1 MDEIVLNSKGF
12 CFPLRLKWEIN
23 GFIIWSN
30 WGEERHYL
38 PTCGQ
43 ELCGRTQSRSSREDG
58 WCPREG
64 QLCWTVLCQV
74 ASVVSNSATLWT
86 GPPDSSVHG
95 SLQARILD
103 YVAMPSS
110 RGSSQSRDETQVS
123 CLTGR
128 FFTTNTTWEAPKELI
143 GEAHLRRS
151 QGFLR
156 QPPGGDQSGEEPGYT
171 PDSQSF
177 QPFSSQC
184 HKLAQLNKKPRV
196 RTLINSIHSIRP
208 LRHQSE

>member
-12 CFPLRLKWEIN
+12 CFPLRLGWEIN
-23 GFIIWSN
+23 GFVIWSN

-64 QLCWTVLCQV
+64 QLCWAVLCQV
-74 ASVVSNSATLWT
+74 ISVVSNSATLWT
-86 GPPDSSVHG
+86 GPPDSSVHA

-123 CLTGR
+123 RLTGR
-128 FFTTNTTWEAPKELI
+128 FFTANTTGEAPRELT
-143 GEAHLRRS
+143 GEAHLRGAKDSLDSHQEVIS
-151 QGFLR
+151 QERNQG
-156 QPPGGDQSGEEPGYT
+156 T
-171 PDSQSF
+171 
-177 QPFSSQC
+177 
-184 HKLAQLNKKPRV
+184 PRV
-196 RTLINSIHSIRP
+196 HSLSSRSALSATNWLSSTRSP
-208 LRHQSE
+208 G